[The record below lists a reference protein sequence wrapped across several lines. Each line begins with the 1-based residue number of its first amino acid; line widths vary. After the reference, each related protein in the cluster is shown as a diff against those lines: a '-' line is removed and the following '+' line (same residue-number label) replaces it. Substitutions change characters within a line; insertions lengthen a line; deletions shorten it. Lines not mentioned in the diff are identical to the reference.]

1 MTGAIA
7 GSPEPGPRRPGAA
20 DPIAA
25 ARRETRRRL
34 EAWAG
39 GLAGV
44 VLITSLAT
52 LLLGWGLGLDALVRI
67 DASAPAMVPPTA
79 MCLSA
84 LAAALLLRLPPG
96 WSRAAASAPKPA
108 ETETETE
115 GRSIWVRAGIALAT
129 AAGIYAAVR
138 IATTVYAYMQ
148 APPDAVDRMALGTSV
163 GVLLAAICAV
173 AATGQ
178 GRLADRTVS
187 ILCAVGATLTLTA
200 LGAWV
205 LDRDAHETTL
215 VLVGMSPQT
224 SAALTMMFLATLLSR
239 PDFQLMR
246 NASGPGV
253 GSRAARILL
262 PLSLLGPL
270 LLAEVAL
277 LVADRG
283 LLDVSV
289 LASALGAA
297 LAMTAAATVLRLA
310 GLRNREEA
318 LARRQ
323 EAQMRAALDGIDA
336 AIFVFGPD
344 HRLRMTNR
352 GAERLSAGARSPA
365 RWLFEERFHALGDRR
380 RLRPEESPARRLLE
394 GTRRHDLWVGWMDPG
409 GAEHAL
415 RFGLRRPAEGEL
427 QVLSVQDETQGWA
440 LRENLSRTE
449 RLDAI
454 GQMAGGVAHE
464 TANIFGVIR
473 LSADTALLAGD
484 AETTDRRLHAIQI
497 ACGRGAELT
506 ERLLALVRN
515 RAAEAESIDLAPALE
530 EAVEIARAALP
541 DTIRIELA
549 PPPEGTRIHAARV
562 DLQAAV
568 LNLAVNARNAI
579 LEQRRTAAQDGADP
593 DAAGPPGG
601 LIRISAT
608 RNGTLR
614 LTVADDGPG
623 MPDWLLSRAA
633 DPFYTT
639 RLTEG
644 GSGLGLAMVDTFAR
658 RLGGTMELVSAPG
671 QGVEAT
677 LVLPLHGAVAGDP
690 PLAEDEDG
698 GLLRLGPRRLAGR
711 RILVVEED
719 PGFGGLV
726 LELLEAVGAVAVT
739 ARTGEEALELARA
752 GPRFDLLLTDVLLPG
767 GINGLHLAQRIQAEP
782 SQAAAGRTPV
792 IYLSN
797 YVDPL
802 ERDAPH
808 VPGLFLRKP
817 VGAAMLVNAMD
828 ISLAD

>member
-1 MTGAIA
+1 MTGAIT
-7 GSPEPGPRRPGAA
+7 GSSEPGPRCQGSA
-20 DPIAA
+20 DPFAA

-67 DASAPAMVPPTA
+67 DVSAPAMVPPTA

-96 WSRAAASAPKPA
+96 WSRAAAAAPKLA
-108 ETETETE
+108 EAQ
-115 GRSIWVRAGIALAT
+115 GRSTWTLAGIALAT

-138 IATTVYAYMQ
+138 IATTVFAYIQ
-148 APPDAVDRMALGTSV
+148 APPEAGDRMALGTSV

-173 AATGQ
+173 AATGH

-187 ILCAVGATLTLTA
+187 ILCALGATLTLTA
-200 LGAWV
+200 LGTWV
-205 LDRDAHETTL
+205 LDRDAYDTTL
-215 VLVGMSPQT
+215 AFVGMSPQT
-224 SAALTMMFLATLLSR
+224 SAALTMMFMATLLSR

-270 LLAEVAL
+270 LLAELAIL
-277 LVADRG
+277 AADRG

-289 LASALGAA
+289 LANALGAA

-318 LARRQ
+318 QARRQ

-336 AIFVFGPD
+336 AVFVFGPD
-344 HRLRMTNR
+344 RRLRMTNR

-415 RFGLRRPAEGEL
+415 RFGLRRPADGEL

-484 AETTDRRLHAIQI
+484 AETTDRRLRAIQL

-549 PPPEGTRIHAARV
+549 PLPEGTRIHAAPV

-579 LEQRRTAAQDGADP
+579 LEHRAAAAKDGGG
-593 DAAGPPGG
+593 DASRPAGG

-608 RNGTLR
+608 RNGALR

-623 MPDWLLSRAA
+623 MPEWLLSRAA
-633 DPFYTT
+633 EPFYTT

-658 RLGGTMELVSAPG
+658 RLGGTMELASSPG

-677 LVLPLHGAVAGDP
+677 LVLPLNGAVAGDP
-690 PLAEDEDG
+690 PHREDEESAP
-698 GLLRLGPRRLAGR
+698 LRLGPRRLAGR

-726 LELLEAVGAVAVT
+726 LELLETVGAVAVT
-739 ARTGEEALELARA
+739 ARTAEEALELAHA

-767 GINGLHLAQRIQAEP
+767 RIGGLRLAERIQTEP
-782 SQAAAGRTPV
+782 LQAAQGRTPV
-792 IYLSN
+792 VYMSS

-817 VGAAMLVNAMD
+817 VGAATLVNALD